1 MKQIKDLKPVLHLKK
16 DNYIYRYV
24 LVDRFQNDGKN
35 HYGFDTKQEKTTEEI
50 FALKSNRQ
58 IRRKYARLCNA
69 RYSEVRDAVFRS
81 HPWNC
86 LQKRVEVSSSVTV
99 PAWGFSYQYDLPG
112 DCLRLLRILEYDSD
126 HKVEGRSILSNSET
140 MKILYISRVTDPNQ
154 YDELLRETLSS
165 ALGADIAYAI
175 TSNNTTSQNMITSY
189 QEKLRDARFVDS
201 TEGYNVN
208 PDNGMTDVVGADTF
222 INSRY

>member
-1 MKQIKDLKPVLHLKK
+1 MASVVGICNGALNQLGATTILSLTEDS
-16 DNYIYRYV
+16 
-24 LVDRFQNDGKN
+24 KN
-35 HYGFDTKQEKTTEEI
+35 
-50 FALKSNRQ
+50 
-58 IRRKYARLCNA
+58 ARLCNA

-86 LQKRVEVSSSVTV
+86 LQKRVELPSIYY
-99 PAWGFSYQYDLPG
+99 SYLLGDFQFQYDLPG

-175 TSNNTTSQNMITSY
+175 TSNNTTSQNMIVSY